1 MKKVWLYVAC
11 LAFCLWAGP
20 VAAGELVWTP
30 VNPSFGGNPLNGTF
44 LLNQAEMQNH
54 FPEEVDSLYG
64 DSSTIDDFEESLTR
78 RILTQLANQIVD
90 SAFGGSDTDLGSGT
104 YEFGSYIVEIDAVEG
119 SSINV
124 TIVDSITGE
133 STSVEVPYYN

>member
-1 MKKVWLYVAC
+1 
-11 LAFCLWAGP
+11 
-20 VAAGELVWTP
+20 
-30 VNPSFGGNPLNGTF
+30 
-44 LLNQAEMQNH
+44 
-54 FPEEVDSLYG
+54 VDSLYG

-119 SSINV
+119 SA
-124 TIVDSITGE
+124 
-133 STSVEVPYYN
+133 ST